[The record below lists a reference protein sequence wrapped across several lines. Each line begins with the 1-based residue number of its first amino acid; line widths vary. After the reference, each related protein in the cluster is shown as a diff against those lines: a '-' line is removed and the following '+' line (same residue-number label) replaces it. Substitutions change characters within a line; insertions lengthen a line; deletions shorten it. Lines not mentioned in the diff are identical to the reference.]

1 MDVFGFSLSPVLA
14 KAARSLAPLLLLAL
28 MAVGGA
34 VATSILVRDPA
45 HAHVAQA
52 QTAYE
57 TARQAG
63 VRQEAAKETLEELSG
78 FWKELPARKEF
89 SVMILAISE
98 LAQRDHV
105 KIPGMHYTFLKVED
119 GLAWKSSMT
128 FQAAGDY
135 ADIRRFIHR
144 LETSGP
150 YLVIESLDATRV
162 IRGEQPSRVMFNVRV
177 VTFLRPDPAGAEGKV

>member
-1 MDVFGFSLSPVLA
+1 MELFGFSLSPVLA
-14 KAARSLAPLLLLAL
+14 KAARSLAPLLLMAL
-28 MAVGGA
+28 LAVGGA
-34 VATSILVRDPA
+34 VATSVLLRDPA
-45 HAHVAQA
+45 QAHLGQVQN
-52 QTAYE
+52 AYE
-57 TARQAG
+57 AG
-63 VRQEAAKETLEELSG
+63 RLAGARQEAARETLEELSG
-78 FWKELPARKEF
+78 LWKVLPARKEF

-98 LAQRDHV
+98 LAQHEHV
-105 KIPGMHYTFLKVED
+105 AIPGIHYTFQKVED

-150 YLVIESLDATRV
+150 YLFIESLDATRV

-177 VTFLRPDPAGAEGKV
+177 VTFLRPDPVGTEGKV

>member
-28 MAVGGA
+28 LTVGGA
-34 VATSILVRDPA
+34 VATSVLLRDPA
-45 HAHVAQA
+45 QAHVAQA
-52 QTAYE
+52 QAAYE
-57 TARQAG
+57 AARLAG
-63 VRQEAAKETLEELSG
+63 TRQEAAKETLEELSG
-78 FWKELPARKEF
+78 FWKELPVRKEF
-89 SVMILAISE
+89 SVVLLAISE
-98 LAQRDHV
+98 LAQQDHV
-105 KIPGMHYTFLKVED
+105 AIPGMHYTFQKVED

-150 YLVIESLDATRV
+150 YLFIESLDATRV

-177 VTFLRPDPAGAEGKV
+177 VTFLRPDPVGTEGKA